1 MTEEVDVVSNTMWG
15 IKMGKLEQIHVRGI
29 KTDEIEVNDV
39 NTVCAYSQ
47 PSLVLGSIPNIDN
60 CSLCIS
66 VYCENTQSQHKSNN
80 DGES

>member
-1 MTEEVDVVSNTMWG
+1 MWCRTQCG
-15 IKMGKLEQIHVRGI
+15 GGGEKKKKGGELEQIHVRGI

-47 PSLVLGSIPNIDN
+47 PRLVLGSIPNIDN

-66 VYCENTQSQHKSNN
+66 VYCENTQSQHTSNN

>member
-1 MTEEVDVVSNTMWG
+1 MVSNTMWG
-15 IKMGKLEQIHVRGI
+15 EGKKKKKGGGKLEQIHVRGI

-47 PSLVLGSIPNIDN
+47 PRLVLGSIPNIDN

-66 VYCENTQSQHKSNN
+66 VYCENTQSQHTSNN